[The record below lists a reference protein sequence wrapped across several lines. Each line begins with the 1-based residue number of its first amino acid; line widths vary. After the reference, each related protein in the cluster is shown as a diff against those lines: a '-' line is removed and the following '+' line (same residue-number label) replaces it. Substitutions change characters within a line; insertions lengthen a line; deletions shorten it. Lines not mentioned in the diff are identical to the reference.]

1 MHETVRTPEATIDQP
16 ARAKAAAAMS
26 YHALP
31 RRDLVLT
38 VAGLMLGLLL
48 AALDQTIVGTAMPR
62 IIAELQGFEHY
73 AWVTTAYL
81 LTSTAVVPISGKLS
95 DMYGRKVFLLGS
107 AAMFVLTS
115 ALCGL
120 SQDMTQLIVFR
131 GLQGVA
137 GGVLTSTVFTV
148 ISQIFP
154 PAERGRIQGV
164 FSGIFGLA
172 SIVGPVLGGYL
183 TDNLSWRWVFYV
195 NLPVGLVALLVLWF
209 SFPNIRPV
217 VRERRIDFVGALTLV
232 AGVVPLLLALSW
244 GGNDY
249 PWTSPVILGLF
260 AFAAV
265 MLVLFGLV
273 ESRAIEPI
281 IPMSLFRNSVV
292 SVSVLA
298 LTLMAISMFGSI
310 LFIPLYIQGVIGTSA
325 TQSGTVL
332 MPMMVVNIGSSIVG
346 GQIISR
352 TGRYKPVGLFG
363 LVMMSLG
370 MFLLSQMG
378 SDTSYLTVV
387 RNMIVLGLGMG
398 PAMPVFTLAA
408 QNAVK
413 MSQLGV
419 VTSLTQFARS
429 IGSTLGVAVFGSLLT
444 NRFAPA
450 FQASLPADVRSVVP
464 PDRLAQFQNP
474 QALLNP
480 QAAEAMRQQLAGL
493 GPQGEQIY
501 AALFGAIRIGLVTA
515 LHDVFLTGAVLSAL
529 GVLTVLF
536 LKELPLRKSYAP
548 VAPSTE
554 ATANTAAQVGH
565 DAVPSLPPLRPDDQ
579 PRAPTPLPV
588 GEAAATRRAR
598 GA

>member
-1 MHETVRTPEATIDQP
+1 MQASRAP
-16 ARAKAAAAMS
+16 APTS
-26 YHALP
+26 FHALP
-31 RRDLVLT
+31 RRDLILT
-38 VAGLMLGLLL
+38 VAGLMMGLLL

-62 IIAELQGFEHY
+62 IVAELHGFEHY

-95 DMYGRKVFLLGS
+95 DLYGRKMFLIGS
-107 AAMFVLTS
+107 SAMFVLTS

-131 GLQGVA
+131 GLQGLA

-172 SIVGPVLGGYL
+172 SIVGPLLGGYL

-195 NLPVGLVALLVLWF
+195 NLPVGLVALIVLWF
-209 SFPNIRPV
+209 SFPNVRPV
-217 VRERRIDFVGALTLV
+217 IRERRIDFLGAVTLV

-249 PWTSPVILGLF
+249 PWTSPVIVGLF
-260 AFAAV
+260 TVAAV
-265 MLVLFGLV
+265 MLIIFIQV
-273 ESRAIEPI
+273 ERHAAEPI
-281 IPMSLFRNSVV
+281 IPLSLFANSVV
-292 SVSVLA
+292 TTSVVA
-298 LTLMAISMFGSI
+298 LTLMAIGMFGTI
-310 LFIPLYIQGVIGTSA
+310 LFIPLFIQGVIGTNA

-332 MPMMVVNIGSSIVG
+332 MPMMIVNIVSSIVG
-346 GQIISR
+346 GQVISK
-352 TGRYKPVGLFG
+352 TGRYKLVGLFG
-363 LVMMSLG
+363 LSVMTIGL
-370 MFLLSQMG
+370 FLLSGMG
-378 SDTSYLTVV
+378 PDTDYLIVV
-387 RNMIVLGLGMG
+387 RNMVIVGLGMG

-429 IGSTLGVAVFGSLLT
+429 IGATIGVAIFGSLLT

-450 FQASLPADVRSVVP
+450 FQAALSPEVRTVVP
-464 PDRLAQFQNP
+464 PDQLAQFQNP

-480 QAAEAMRQQLAGL
+480 QAADAMRQTVLQL
-493 GPQGEQIY
+493 GPQGAQVYGELF
-501 AALFGAIRIGLVTA
+501 AAIKIALVAA
-515 LHDVFLTGAVLSAL
+515 LHDVFLLGAILAAL
-529 GVLTVLF
+529 GVVTVLF
-536 LKELPLRKSYAP
+536 MRELPLRKSYGP
-548 VAPSTE
+548 PP
-554 ATANTAAQVGH
+554 TADSAAQVGH
-565 DAVPSLPPLRPDDQ
+565 GAGARRCPS
-579 PRAPTPLPV
+579 
-588 GEAAATRRAR
+588 
-598 GA
+598 